1 MTIYELLGIEEVP
14 ERLLLIDGHS
24 ALFRSF
30 YALPELTTSK
40 GMPVNAIYGFA
51 RTLLMALREYPSKY
65 VVVAF
70 DAKGPTLRH
79 EAYAEYKATRKE
91 MPDPLK
97 VQLPVVK
104 ELVDVFGLKR
114 LELEGYEADDIMATL
129 SKLAEKSGVPALNL
143 TGDKDMAQLVSDKV
157 FILKPGRRP
166 TDRLE
171 LLDRRGIEERYGVPP
186 EKIVDLLALVGDS
199 IDNVPGV
206 KGIGEKTARKLLQ
219 QYGSL
224 EGVLS
229 AAERIPNKRVAEA
242 LRTHREEALLSKDLV
257 RLKDAPLEVSLEEC
271 VPQTLDLE
279 QLVRFL
285 GELEFFSII
294 RELDL
299 EKRYQKLREEE
310 AAGQR
315 KPEYK
320 AILDQGAFE
329 ELLSRLGDAE
339 EFALDLET
347 TGKDPF
353 SAEIVGIALSFSPYE
368 GFYIPVA
375 HNYLGAP
382 SQLSLDYVLAR
393 LRPFLEDERHRVIGQ
408 NLKYDMEVLANYG
421 ITLRGISFDA
431 MIAHWLLNPDAPS
444 HALEV
449 IAQEV
454 LGERVQKYKEL
465 LAAGGER
472 GMEEVPV
479 ERATAYAAADA
490 EVITRLVGPLRKR
503 LEENELVKLYE
514 EVELPLIEVLAWM
527 ERRGVLL
534 DVEVLREQAKELEV
548 MLEKLREELYE
559 LAGTRFNPNSTPQVR
574 EVLYERLKLPVIAK
588 TKTGPSTDAYVL
600 RELSRMH
607 EFPAKLLAY
616 RELEK
621 LRNTYVEKLPQYVN
635 PKTGRIHTSFNQT
648 GTATGRL
655 SSSEPNLQNIPLR
668 EGLIDIRRA
677 FVAAK
682 GKVLIGADYSQIE
695 LRVLAHLSG
704 DENLIETFKRGED
717 LHRRTAAEIFGVPPE
732 KVDSRMRS
740 VAKRV
745 NFGIVYGITPYGL
758 ARDQGIPQE
767 EAKKFIER
775 FFAAYPKVK
784 EYIDRT
790 VREVEE
796 RGYAVTI
803 LGRKR
808 WIQAPGGKLVG
819 AARRNAINAPVQGSA
834 ADIMK
839 LAMLECHRLWKAGK
853 LPAEM
858 ILQVHDE
865 LIFEVDEDLAGEAGE
880 TIKEAMEGVYELA
893 APLKVDIKIG
903 PNWAEI

>member
-1 MTIYELLGIEEVP
+1 MTLYDLLGVKEVP

-40 GMPVNAIYGFA
+40 GMPVNAIYGFT

-79 EAYAEYKATRKE
+79 AAYAEYKATRKE

-129 SKLAEKSGVPALNL
+129 SKLAEKRGIPVLNL

-171 LLDRRGIEERYGVPP
+171 LLDRKGIEERYGVPP
-186 EKIVDLLALVGDS
+186 ERIVDLLALVGDP

-206 KGIGEKTARKLLQ
+206 KGIGEKTAKKLLQ

-224 EGVLS
+224 EAVLQ

-242 LRTHREEALLSKDLV
+242 LRAHREEALLSRELV
-257 RLKDAPLEVSLEEC
+257 RLKEAPLEISLEEC
-271 VPQTLDLE
+271 APAPLDTEALLE
-279 QLVRFL
+279 FL
-285 GELEFFSII
+285 GKLEFFSII
-294 RELDL
+294 KELGL
-299 EKRYQKLREEE
+299 EARYEELREKRT
-310 AAGQR
+310 AGEP
-315 KPEYK
+315 KPVYK
-320 AILDQGAFE
+320 AILDESALEALIG
-329 ELLSRLGDAE
+329 RLKEAE

-347 TGKDPF
+347 TGTDPF
-353 SAEIVGIALSFSPYE
+353 SAEIVGIALAVSPYE
-368 GFYIPVA
+368 GFYIPVG
-375 HNYLGAP
+375 HRYLGAP
-382 SQLSLDYVLAR
+382 SQLSLDHVLEK
-393 LRPFLEDERHRVIGQ
+393 LKPLLEDEGHRVIGQ
-408 NLKYDMEVLANYG
+408 NLKYDMEVLSNYG
-421 ITLRGISFDA
+421 IELRGISFDA

-454 LGERVQKYKEL
+454 LGERMRKYKEL
-465 LAAGGER
+465 LAVGGER

-490 EVITRLVGPLRKR
+490 EVITRLAGPLREK
-503 LEENELVKLYE
+503 LEENGLKRLYE

-534 DVEVLREQAKELEV
+534 DVEVLQEQAKELEV
-548 MLEKLREELYE
+548 MLSQLREELYE
-559 LAGTRFNPNSTPQVR
+559 LAGSRFNPNSTPQVR
-574 EVLYERLKLPVIAK
+574 EILYERLKLPVIAK
-588 TKTGPSTDAYVL
+588 TKTGPSTDAQVL
-600 RELSRMH
+600 RELSRLH

-621 LRNTYVEKLPQYVN
+621 LRNTYVEKLPQYVH

-677 FVAAK
+677 FVAPK
-682 GKVLIGADYSQIE
+682 GRVLIGADYSQIE

-704 DENLIETFKRGED
+704 DENLIETFRKGED

-732 KVDSRMRS
+732 AVDERMRS

-784 EYIDRT
+784 EFIDRV

-796 RGYAVTI
+796 RGYAETI

-839 LAMLECHRLWKAGK
+839 LAMLRCHRLWKEGK

-865 LIFEVDEDLAGEAGE
+865 LIFEVDESAAEEAGR
-880 TIKEAMEGVYELA
+880 IIREAMEGVYELA
-893 APLKVDIKIG
+893 APLKVDIKVG
-903 PNWAEI
+903 RNWAEL

>member
-1 MTIYELLGIEEVP
+1 M
-14 ERLLLIDGHS
+14 
-24 ALFRSF
+24 
-30 YALPELTTSK
+30 
-40 GMPVNAIYGFA
+40 NAVYGFA

-65 VVVAF
+65 VAVAF

-79 EAYAEYKATRKE
+79 EAYAAYKATRKE

-97 VQLPVVK
+97 VQLPVAK
-104 ELVDVFGLKR
+104 ELVDVLGIRR

-129 SKLAEKSGVPALNL
+129 SRLAEKRGITALNL

-171 LLDRRGIEERYGVPP
+171 LLDRKGVEERYGVPP
-186 EKIVDLLALVGDS
+186 ERIVDLLALVGDP

-224 EGVLS
+224 EAVLS
-229 AAERIPNKRVAEA
+229 AAERIPNRRVAEA
-242 LRTHREEALLSKDLV
+242 LRAHREEALLSRDLV
-257 RLKDAPLEVSLEEC
+257 RLVEVPLDITLEEC
-271 VPQTLDLE
+271 AVRPVDLE
-279 QLVRFL
+279 RLMGFL
-285 GELEFFSII
+285 GKLEFYSIL

-299 EKRYQKLREEE
+299 EKRYEEFKSRISS
-310 AAGQR
+310 AR
-315 KPEYK
+315 RPEYRV
-320 AILDQGAFE
+320 ILDRGSFE
-329 ELLSRLGDAE
+329 ALLRRLMEAG
-339 EFALDLET
+339 EFSLDLET
-347 TGKDPF
+347 TSADPF
-353 SAEIVGIALSFSPYE
+353 SAEIVGIAISLSPYE
-368 GFYIPVA
+368 GFYIPVG
-375 HNYLGAP
+375 HRYLGAP
-382 SQLSLDYVLAR
+382 EQLSLEEVLPE
-393 LRPFLEDERHRVIGQ
+393 LRPLLEGERPKVIGQ
-408 NLKYDMEVLANYG
+408 NLKYDMEVLWNYG
-421 ITLRGISFDA
+421 IDLRGISFDA

-472 GMEEVPV
+472 GMAEVPV

-490 EVITRLVGPLRKR
+490 EVVTRLVGPLRRK
-503 LEENELVKLYE
+503 LEENDLMELFQ

-534 DVEVLREQAKELEV
+534 DVDVLREQGKELEV
-548 MLEKLREELYE
+548 MLERLREELYE
-559 LAGTRFNPNSTPQVR
+559 LAGVRFNPNSTPQVR
-574 EVLYERLKLPVIAK
+574 EILYERLKLPVIAK
-588 TKTGPSTDAYVL
+588 TKTGPSTDASVL
-600 RELSRMH
+600 RELSRLH
-607 EFPAKLLAY
+607 EFPARLLAY

-635 PKTGRIHTSFNQT
+635 PRTGRVHTSFNQT

-668 EGLIDIRRA
+668 EGFIDIRRA
-677 FVAAK
+677 FVAPK
-682 GKVLIGADYSQIE
+682 GRVLLGADYSQIE
-695 LRVLAHLSG
+695 LRVLAHFSG
-704 DENLIETFKRGED
+704 DENLIGAFRRGED

-732 KVDSRMRS
+732 KVDDRMRS

-767 EAKKFIER
+767 EAKRFIER

-784 EYIDRT
+784 EYIERT
-790 VREVEE
+790 VKEVEE
-796 RGYAVTI
+796 RGYTVTI

-819 AARRNAINAPVQGSA
+819 AARRNAINAPIQGSA

-839 LAMLECHRLWKAGK
+839 LAMLECHRLWKEGK

-865 LIFEVDEDLAGEAGE
+865 LIFEVEEDAAEEAGRI
-880 TIKEAMEGVYELA
+880 IKETMEGVYELK

-903 PNWAEI
+903 RNWAEL

>member
-1 MTIYELLGIEEVP
+1 MTLYDLLEVKEIP

-51 RTLLMALREYPSKY
+51 RTLLMALREYPSQY

-79 EAYAEYKATRKE
+79 EVYVEYKATRKE

-97 VQLPVVK
+97 VQLPAVK
-104 ELVDVFGLKR
+104 DLVDVFGVKR

-129 SKLAEKSGVPALNL
+129 SRLAEGSGIPALNL
-143 TGDKDMAQLVSDKV
+143 TGDKDMTQLVSDKV

-186 EKIVDLLALVGDS
+186 DKIVDLLALVGDS

-206 KGIGEKTARKLLQ
+206 KGIGEKTAKKLLQ

-224 EGVLS
+224 EAVLE

-242 LRTHREEALLSKDLV
+242 LKAHRTEALLSRDLV
-257 RLKDAPLEVSLEEC
+257 RLREVPLEISLEEC
-271 VPQTLDLE
+271 QLAPLDLQKLLE
-279 QLVRFL
+279 FL

-294 RELDL
+294 KELGL
-299 EKRYQKLREEE
+299 EEQHEELR
-310 AAGQR
+310 ARKTAGEP

-320 AILDQGAFE
+320 TILNE
-329 ELLSRLGDAE
+329 EALDELIARLVEAP

-347 TGKDPF
+347 TGTDPF
-353 SAEIVGIALSFSPYE
+353 SAEIVGIAVATSPFE
-368 GFYIPVA
+368 GFYIPVG
-375 HNYLGAP
+375 HRYLGAP
-382 SQLSLDYVLAR
+382 PQLSLEQVLKK
-393 LRPFLEDERHRVIGQ
+393 LRPLLEDDRHRVIGQ

-421 ITLRGISFDA
+421 VKLAGISFDA

-449 IAQEV
+449 IVQEV
-454 LGERVQKYKEL
+454 LGERVQKYKDL
-465 LAAGGER
+465 LAVGGER
-472 GMEEVPV
+472 GMAEVPV
-479 ERATAYAAADA
+479 ERATPYAAADA
-490 EVITRLVGPLRKR
+490 EVITRLVTPLRRK
-503 LEENELVKLYE
+503 LKENELTELYE
-514 EVELPLIEVLAWM
+514 RVELPLIEVLASM

-534 DVEVLREQAKELEV
+534 DVNVLREQAKELEV
-548 MLEKLREELYE
+548 MLAELREELYE
-559 LAGTRFNPNSTPQVR
+559 LAGVQFNPNSTPQVR
-574 EVLYERLKLPVIAK
+574 EILYERLGLPVVAK
-588 TKTGPSTDAYVL
+588 TKTGPSTDAQVL
-600 RELSRMH
+600 RELARLH

-621 LRNTYVEKLPQYVN
+621 LRNTYVEKLPRYVN
-635 PKTGRIHTSFNQT
+635 PKTGRVHTSFNQT

-655 SSSEPNLQNIPLR
+655 SSSEPNLQNIPVR

-677 FVAAK
+677 FVAPA
-682 GKVLIGADYSQIE
+682 GKVLLGADYSQIE

-704 DENLIETFKRGED
+704 DENLIQTFEKGED
-717 LHRRTAAEIFGVPPE
+717 LHRRTAAEIFGVPPQ
-732 KVDSRMRS
+732 KVDSRMRTL
-740 VAKRV
+740 AKRV

-767 EAKKFIER
+767 EAKLFIER
-775 FFAAYPKVK
+775 FFAAYPKVR
-784 EYIDRT
+784 EYIERV
-790 VREVEE
+790 VREVED
-796 RGYAVTI
+796 RGYAQTI

-839 LAMLECHRLWKAGK
+839 LAMLECHRLWKTGE
-853 LPAEM
+853 LTAEM

-865 LIFEVDEDLAGEAGE
+865 LIFEVDEDDADEAGRV
-880 TIKEAMEGVYELA
+880 IQEAMEDVYELKP
-893 APLKVDIKIG
+893 PLKVDIKFG
-903 PNWAEI
+903 RNWAEI

>member
-1 MTIYELLGIEEVP
+1 MTIYDLLGIADVP
-14 ERLLLIDGHS
+14 ERLLLVDGHS
-24 ALFRSF
+24 ALYRSF

-40 GMPVNAIYGFA
+40 GTPVNAVYGFA
-51 RTLLMALREYPSKY
+51 RTLLMALREYPSRY
-65 VVVAF
+65 VAVAF

-79 EAYAEYKATRKE
+79 AAYAEYKATRKE
-91 MPDPLK
+91 MPDPL
-97 VQLPVVK
+97 VAQLPLVK

-114 LELEGYEADDIMATL
+114 LEREGYEADDIMATL
-129 SKLAEKSGVPALNL
+129 ARLAERRGTQALVL

-157 FILKPGRRP
+157 LLLKPGRRP

-171 LLDRRGIEERYGVPP
+171 LLDRRGVEERYGVPP
-186 EKIVDLLALVGDS
+186 ERIVDLLALVGDS
-199 IDNVPGV
+199 IDNIPGV
-206 KGIGEKTARKLLQ
+206 KGIGEKTARKLLR

-224 EGVLS
+224 EGVLQ
-229 AAERIPNKRVAEA
+229 AAERIPNRRVAEA
-242 LRTHREEALLSKDLV
+242 LRSQREEALLSRDLV
-257 RLKDAPLEVSLEEC
+257 QLREVPLDISLEEC
-271 VPQTLDLE
+271 APKALDLE
-279 QLVRFL
+279 RLVVFL
-285 GELEFFSII
+285 GELEFTSILRELGLEERYREI
-294 RELDL
+294 RE
-299 EKRYQKLREEE
+299 KRGTGEPN
-310 AAGQR
+310 
-315 KPEYK
+315 PEYK
-320 AILDQGAFE
+320 AILDSKALD
-329 ELLSRLGDAE
+329 ELLSRLQEAG

-347 TGKDPF
+347 TGVDPF
-353 SAEIVGIALSFSPYE
+353 SAEIVGVAVSLSPYE
-368 GFYIPVA
+368 GFYIPVG
-375 HNYLGAP
+375 HRYLGAP
-382 SQLSLDYVLAR
+382 SQLSLDVVLGK
-393 LRPFLEDERHRVIGQ
+393 LKPLLEDEGHRVMGQ
-408 NLKYDMEVLANYG
+408 NLKYDMEVLSNYG
-421 ITLRGISFDA
+421 IELRGISFDA

-454 LGERVQKYKEL
+454 LGERVKKYKEL
-465 LAAGGER
+465 LSAGGER
-472 GMEEVPV
+472 GMAEVPV
-479 ERATAYAAADA
+479 DRATAYAAADA
-490 EVITRLVGPLRKR
+490 EVITRLAPPLRKR
-503 LEENELVKLYE
+503 LEENGLTRLYE

-534 DVEVLREQAKELEV
+534 DVEVLREQGKELELL
-548 MLEKLREELYE
+548 LEKLRQELYR

-574 EVLYERLKLPVIAK
+574 EVLYGRLKLPVIAK

-600 RELSRMH
+600 RELSRLH

-621 LRNTYVEKLPQYVN
+621 LRNTYVEKLPRYVN

-655 SSSEPNLQNIPLR
+655 SSSEPNLQNIPVR
-668 EGLIDIRRA
+668 EGLIDIRKA
-677 FVAAK
+677 FVAPK

-704 DENLIETFKRGED
+704 DENLIETFRRGED

-732 KVDSRMRS
+732 KVDDRMRS

-758 ARDQGIPQE
+758 SRDQGIPQE
-767 EAKKFIER
+767 EAKRFIER

-784 EYIDRT
+784 EFIER
-790 VREVEE
+790 VVQEVEE
-796 RGYAVTI
+796 RGYAETI

-808 WIQAPGGKLVG
+808 WIRAPGGKLVG

-865 LIFEVDEDLAGEAGE
+865 LIFEVEEEAAEEAGK
-880 TIKEAMEGVYELA
+880 TIKEAMEGVYDLK
-893 APLKVDIKIG
+893 APLKVDIKFG
-903 PNWAEI
+903 HNWAEL